1 MDTSSFLV
9 IEKAPHYESGDIIS
23 LDKVNMVFGRES
35 THWKPDITFNNVFV
49 SRKHFS
55 ISFAA
60 NAFYIKD
67 LHSKHGTSVNGK
79 ILEPNTP
86 VKLATNDKISFAKDL
101 VIMSFSLRDFE
112 ETCELIPINLEELE
126 NKSKNPRL
134 DPLKQN
140 LILKNNCYAL
150 TEKEYK
156 FMEILLQ
163 KKRFVPKDELTH
175 YVWSERYTSKSIDSM
190 VSSEEVNALIY
201 RLRKKIPST
210 ITIETIRGKGYELR
224 T

>member
-23 LDKVNMVFGRES
+23 LDKANMVFGRES
-35 THWKPDITFNNVFV
+35 KHWKPDITFNNVFV

-55 ISFAA
+55 ISFEA
-60 NAFYIKD
+60 NSFYIKD
-67 LHSKHGTSVNGK
+67 LQSKHGTSVNGK
-79 ILEPNTP
+79 ILEPNIP
-86 VKLATNDKISFAKDL
+86 EKLATNDKISFAKDL
-101 VIMSFSLRDFE
+101 VIMSFSLRDFD
-112 ETCELIPINLEELE
+112 ETCELTPINLEEQE
-126 NKSKNPRL
+126 KKPNPPRL

-156 FMEILLQ
+156 FIEILLQ
-163 KKRFVPKDELTH
+163 KKQFVSKDELTH
-175 YVWSERYTSKSIDSM
+175 YVWSERFTSNSIDSM

-201 RLRKKIPST
+201 RLRKKIPPT